1 MGTSPTTDPSNGER
15 TSSVSPDRAAIHWP
29 PISNWV
35 FVNVLSSVVLLDWQA
50 ASNSRKSGSFHTLR
64 SVVGIVQELLGEWG
78 LATKDADT
86 LGHVQRSW
94 TIPTFHT
101 S

>member
-35 FVNVLSSVVLLDWQA
+35 FVKALSSVV
-50 ASNSRKSGSFHTLR
+50 SRTGNSRKSGSFRTLR
-64 SVVGIVQELLGEWG
+64 SVVGIVQAPLGEGG
-78 LATKDADT
+78 LAAKDADT
-86 LGHVQRSW
+86 LGRVQQRW
-94 TIPTFHT
+94 TIPTFCP